1 MCKWYFKGT
10 LAVFVLTASSIAGCG
25 SGERSAS
32 ESTAA
37 SGVEPTDGSNG
48 AKSGSADASNAS
60 ATTAGSGS
68 VATPPLSLD
77 EPEEMLEESG
87 ELTIGDAA
95 PMIAIAKWVQ
105 GQPIESY
112 SNEKVHVVE
121 FWATWCGPCLAS
133 MPHIASL
140 QAEYGDK
147 VAFIGVTAEDEA
159 TVSGFMEQTSGTSDK
174 KWSEVLSYRIA
185 LDDEGKTNAAFMEAA
200 GQNGIPCAFIVGKS
214 GQIEW
219 IGHPIEIDDPLK
231 QIVDGSWDSAKAMTA
246 ARESRAVVKALNE
259 TGPKIDEAVNSGDYA
274 TAVSLVDGLIQKFP
288 ENKDLQMIRFRCL
301 MAGGMTEDANKT
313 SRTLIEAAKDNARE
327 LDQIAWMMATGT
339 EKPGIDLDLALGAA
353 KRAVELTEEKDVSA
367 IETMARV
374 QFQKGNVA
382 EAIELQKKTLALASN
397 PRQIEQLQAGLAKYE
412 AALKEAKPE

>member
-1 MCKWYFKGT
+1 M
-10 LAVFVLTASSIAGCG
+10 
-25 SGERSAS
+25 
-32 ESTAA
+32 
-37 SGVEPTDGSNG
+37 
-48 AKSGSADASNAS
+48 
-60 ATTAGSGS
+60 
-68 VATPPLSLD
+68 
-77 EPEEMLEESG
+77 
-87 ELTIGDAA
+87 
-95 PMIAIAKWVQ
+95 
-105 GQPIESY
+105 
-112 SNEKVHVVE
+112 
-121 FWATWCGPCLAS
+121 
-133 MPHIASL
+133 
-140 QAEYGDK
+140 
-147 VAFIGVTAEDEA
+147 
-159 TVSGFMEQTSGTSDK
+159 
-174 KWSEVLSYRIA
+174 
-185 LDDEGKTNAAFMEAA
+185 
-200 GQNGIPCAFIVGKS
+200 
-214 GQIEW
+214 
-219 IGHPIEIDDPLK
+219 
-231 QIVDGSWDSAKAMTA
+231 DGSWDSAKAMTA